1 MTLIL
6 TSEWSRPLNQQ
17 NYSESQIQT
26 LKLRSKR
33 IDVLSRYLFPLV
45 FAVFN
50 VAYWTNY
57 LIEVIGT
64 IKLMTTV
71 NLFHSRQRESSR
83 RSAKLEKNK

>member
-57 LIEVIGT
+57 LIEVIS
-64 IKLMTTV
+64 II
-71 NLFHSRQRESSR
+71 
-83 RSAKLEKNK
+83 